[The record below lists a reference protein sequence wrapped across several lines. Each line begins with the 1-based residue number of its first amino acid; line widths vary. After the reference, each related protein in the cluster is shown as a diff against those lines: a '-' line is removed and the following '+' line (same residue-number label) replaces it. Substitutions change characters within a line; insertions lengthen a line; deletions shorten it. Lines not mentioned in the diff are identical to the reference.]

1 MTTGNFSDWSG
12 SMFDLG
18 PLYPFVGWE
27 VPMVIICLV
36 FWIGWH
42 VMQIRMENRRLEA
55 QAARLRQGDNLQ
67 KAILAE
73 HTPERM

>member
-1 MTTGNFSDWSG
+1 MMTGNFSDWSG
-12 SMFDLG
+12 NMFDLG

-27 VPMVIICLV
+27 VPMVLICLV

-42 VMQIRMENRRLEA
+42 FLQIRMENRRLED
-55 QAARLRQGDNLQ
+55 QAAKLRQGDNLQ
-67 KAILAE
+67 KAILTE

>member
-12 SMFDLG
+12 NMFDLG

-27 VPMVIICLV
+27 VPMAIVGII

-42 VMQIRMENRRLEA
+42 VWQIKMENRQLE
-55 QAARLRQGDNLQ
+55 QEAAMLKQGDNLQ
-67 KAILAE
+67 KAIQAE